1 MEKLK
6 YYLPSVIFNLAEVLV
21 IFLAGKMIGLKLE
34 IMLVIF
40 GIFVTIRISLGG
52 AMHYKSPY
60 KCAIWSLLIFLSL
73 FVLTNVGLIVSLIM
87 SIFCAYILTT
97 KGNINDGLMWK
108 GRETKYRD
116 IEEYIKYNSMSTKLI
131 EYEEKLKNQ
140 DNLTYL
146 IYKYRFRD
154 KMTFS
159 QISERLDLENP
170 RIVEKLEQIAFSFR
184 IFFGIKL
191 I

>member
-1 MEKLK
+1 MEKIK
-6 YYLPSVIFNLAEVLV
+6 YYLPSIIFNVAEVSV
-21 IFLAGKMIGLKLE
+21 IFLAGKLLGLKLE

-40 GIFVTIRISLGG
+40 GLFVTIRISLGG

-60 KCAIWSLLIFLSL
+60 KCAVWSLLIFLSL
-73 FVLTNVGLIVSLIM
+73 FVLTNVGLVVSIIM
-87 SIFCAYILTT
+87 AIFCAFILTT

-108 GRETKYRD
+108 GKETKYAD
-116 IEEYIKYNSMSTKLI
+116 IEEYIKYNSMQTKLI
-131 EYEEKLKNQ
+131 EYENKLKDK

-146 IYKYRFRD
+146 IYKYRFKD

-184 IFFGIKL
+184 IFFGI
-191 I
+191 

>member
-1 MEKLK
+1 MKK
-6 YYLPSVIFNLAEVLV
+6 ISYYIPSIIFNIAEVLV
-21 IFLAGKMIGLKLE
+21 IFLAGKLLGCKLE
-34 IMLVIF
+34 LMLVIF
-40 GIFVTIRISLGG
+40 GLFVTIRISLGG

-60 KCAIWSLLIFLSL
+60 KCAVWSLLVFLSL
-73 FVLTNVGLIVSLIM
+73 FVLTNVGWLVSVIM
-87 SIFCAYILTT
+87 SVFCAIILTT
-97 KGNINDGLMWK
+97 KGDIIDTFMWK
-108 GRETKYRD
+108 GKNTKYYD
-116 IEEYIKYNSMSTKLI
+116 IEEYIKYNSMQTKLI

-184 IFFGIKL
+184 IYFGI
-191 I
+191 

>member
-1 MEKLK
+1 MEKIK
-6 YYLPSVIFNLAEVLV
+6 CYLPSIIFNVAEVLV
-21 IFLAGKMIGLKLE
+21 IFLAGKLLGLKLE

-40 GIFVTIRISLGG
+40 GLFVTIRISLGG

-73 FVLTNVGLIVSLIM
+73 FVLTNVGFGVSIIM
-87 SIFCAYILTT
+87 SIFCAFILTT
-97 KGNINDGLMWK
+97 KGDIRDGLEWK
-108 GRETKYRD
+108 GRNTKYND

-131 EYEEKLKNQ
+131 EYEEKLKDK

-146 IYKYRFRD
+146 IYKYRFKD

-184 IFFGIKL
+184 IFFGI
-191 I
+191 

>member
-1 MEKLK
+1 MEKIK
-6 YYLPSVIFNLAEVLV
+6 YYLPSIIFNLAEVSI

-40 GIFVTIRISLGG
+40 GLFVTIRISLGG
-52 AMHYKSPY
+52 ALHYKSPY
-60 KCAIWSLLIFLSL
+60 KCAVWSLLMFLSL
-73 FVLTNVGLIVSLIM
+73 FVLTNVGLTVSIIM
-87 SIFCAYILTT
+87 AIFCAFVLTT
-97 KGNINDGLMWK
+97 RGNIDDGLMWK
-108 GRETKYRD
+108 GKETKYKD
-116 IEEYIKYNSMSTKLI
+116 IEEYIKYNSMETKLI
-131 EYEEKLKNQ
+131 EYEKKLKEK

-146 IYKYRFRD
+146 IYKYRFKD

-184 IFFGIKL
+184 IFFGI
-191 I
+191 

>member
-6 YYLPSVIFNLAEVLV
+6 YYLPSIIFNLAEVLV

-146 IYKYRFRD
+146 IYKYRFKD

-170 RIVEKLEQIAFSFR
+170 RIAEKLEKIVFSFR
-184 IFFGIKL
+184 IFFGI
-191 I
+191 